1 MRKGL
6 KSLSVSDDD
15 SGDSDEEDEENPV
28 TVTVKHLDSE
38 KEDYLNEEL
47 SICNLFEVMATHLV
61 EAHPEDPLDSLIEFL
76 SGIKDGGDLDSEEE
90 EASGE
95 EEVSEEEEE
104 SEEEY
109 EEEDDG
115 MGELQERKPPP
126 SIMRNRRTSVSA
138 ECRSVADQLNE
149 KVKLRVVEKSE
160 KAKTEIL
167 EAVKDNILFTDL
179 DNTLRKYIVD
189 AVEEMKYPAGHFIIK
204 QGGEGDYF
212 YVLSEGE
219 VDIYLKKGDQEF
231 PGVVVDSVGPP
242 ASFGELALM
251 YMCPRAASVVAK
263 TDVTLWALDRAT
275 FRQIMSDTNSKK
287 RKLHEQF
294 LKNVPLLGGL
304 DKAERAKIADVLEV
318 TNFSDGEKI
327 ITQGEPGDKFFILE
341 DGTAIA
347 EMDVDGK
354 VEHLRDYRSGDY
366 FAELALLADKPRAAT
381 VKATSN
387 CVCLSMSRVC
397 FKRLLG
403 SLEDTIRHNAGIYK
417 FVMKEVLSN

>member
-61 EAHPEDPLDSLIEFL
+61 EAYPEDPLDSLIEFL

-366 FAELALLADKPRAAT
+366 FGELALLADKPRAAT